1 MAACKHII
9 CLFLNTLLLCL
20 AGFANNN
27 DTLVLANP
35 VVIPGNFLQFNV
47 DQLGNIY
54 LINTQNQLKKLSP
67 QLDSIAVFN
76 DIKRLGNIDK
86 IDVSN
91 PLKTLVYYKQFGHIV
106 LLDRFLNPRNTIDL
120 RQRNLPLINSIAQ
133 SYDNQ
138 IWLFD
143 EWNFS
148 IKKMNDAGEITEESP
163 DLRQALS
170 FDTAPENMMD
180 ADGLLFTYH
189 TKNGWKIFDYYGALK
204 QSLAVFNWQY
214 TQVVNGFLTGFE
226 LPYMHKAAPQKLIFQ
241 KQYLQNLPPNI
252 VHIQQWQNKLYI
264 LCRSTGLYIFT
275 I

>member
-9 CLFLNTLLLCL
+9 CLFTTLLFSLVS
-20 AGFANNN
+20 FAKHS
-27 DTLVLANP
+27 DTLKLDNA
-35 VVIPGNFLQFNV
+35 VVIPGNYVQFSV

-54 LINTQNQLKKLSP
+54 LINTQNQLKKLSA

-106 LLDRFLNPRNTIDL
+106 LLDRFLNPRNTINL
-120 RQRNLPLINSIAQ
+120 RQRSLPLINAIAQ

-170 FDTAPENMMD
+170 YEASPENMID
-180 ADGLLFTYH
+180 ADGLLYTYH
-189 TKNGWKIFDYYGALK
+189 PKTGWKIFDYYGALK
-204 QSLAVFNWQY
+204 QSVAVFHWQY
-214 TQVVNGFLTGFE
+214 TSIVNGFLTGFQ
-226 LPYMHKAAPQKLIFQ
+226 LPFMHKVVPQKLIFQ
-241 KQYLQNLPPNI
+241 KQYLQNLPANI
-252 VHIQQWQNKLYI
+252 LHIQQWQNKLYI
-264 LCRSTGLYIFT
+264 LCRNTGLHIYSI
-275 I
+275 